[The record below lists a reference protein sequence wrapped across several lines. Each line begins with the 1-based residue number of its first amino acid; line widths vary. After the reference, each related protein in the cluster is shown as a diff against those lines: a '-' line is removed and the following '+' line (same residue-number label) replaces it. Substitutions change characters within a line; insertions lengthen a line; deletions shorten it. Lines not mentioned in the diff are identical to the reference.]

1 MILEVILWYTEVIES
16 KELNFF
22 ISRYSILIIEMLWWC
37 YFRWKN
43 VGQKVMKEIRF
54 WFTTFFFLAS
64 VPTNRL
70 SLIYYTDRW
79 EKEVF
84 WCIEIRRHIW
94 IKILLY
100 FSMRKNHWS
109 YFMNEILI
117 EYIRFMFW
125 QHFKVPTAWLLFEQ
139 IMFNS
144 NIYAFP
150 THTHNTRS
158 H

>member
-1 MILEVILWYTEVIES
+1 MIYWGPWIKRTW
-16 KELNFF
+16 FF
-22 ISRYSILIIEMLWWC
+22 ISRYFILIIEMLWWC

-43 VGQKVMKEIRF
+43 VGQKVTKEIRF

-70 SLIYYTDRW
+70 SSIYYTDRW

-100 FSMRKNHWS
+100 FSMRKII
-109 YFMNEILI
+109 EAIL
-117 EYIRFMFW
+117 W
-125 QHFKVPTAWLLFEQ
+125 
-139 IMFNS
+139 
-144 NIYAFP
+144 
-150 THTHNTRS
+150 TRIFS
-158 H
+158 ILNDICYHKILMVRRTDWV

>member
-1 MILEVILWYTEVIES
+1 MWYLEIILWYTEVIES

-43 VGQKVMKEIRF
+43 VGQKVTKEIRF

-79 EKEVF
+79 EKEIF
-84 WCIEIRRHIW
+84 WCIEVWRHIW
-94 IKILLY
+94 FKILLS
-100 FSMRKNHWS
+100 FSMRKKIIEGIWCTRISSSLNDFCYHK
-109 YFMNEILI
+109 ILI
-117 EYIRFMFW
+117 VVIS
-125 QHFKVPTAWLLFEQ
+125 
-139 IMFNS
+139 S
-144 NIYAFP
+144 NY
-150 THTHNTRS
+150 TN
-158 H
+158 

>member
-1 MILEVILWYTEVIES
+1 
-16 KELNFF
+16 
-22 ISRYSILIIEMLWWC
+22 MLWWC

-43 VGQKVMKEIRF
+43 VGQKVTKEIRF

-79 EKEVF
+79 KKEFFGMYWSKASHLTQNFIVLFNEKKI
-84 WCIEIRRHIW
+84 IEAIW
-94 IKILLY
+94 YTRIFSSLNDFCYHKIIIMVI
-100 FSMRKNHWS
+100 SSNWV
-109 YFMNEILI
+109 ILI
-117 EYIRFMFW
+117 RFIFW

-139 IMFNS
+139 IMLNS
-144 NIYAFP
+144 NNTPFQLTP
-150 THTHNTRS
+150 TTRGPIKL